1 MNKTIIAVIV
11 VAVVALG
18 GYFILKGSR
27 PSLENA
33 PTTAP
38 ISNETSVSSSSKS
51 SVIIIQPPASQP
63 SSSSQQAVVDKP
75 AVEKKEH
82 IITYTD
88 NGYAPAALT
97 IKKGETVVFKNQS
110 SRAMWAA
117 SAMHPTHRVYPT
129 TGGCLG
135 STFDACKGVQTGG
148 SWSFKFDVSGS
159 WKYHDHLTPGDRGE
173 IIVQ

>member
-1 MNKTIIAVIV
+1 MNKTIITVVI
-11 VAVVALG
+11 VAVVVLG
-18 GYFILKGSR
+18 GYFIFKDSQ
-27 PSLENA
+27 PSLEKA
-33 PTTAP
+33 PTITP
-38 ISNETSVSSSSKS
+38 ISSETSVSSSSKS
-51 SVIIIQPPASQP
+51 SVIIIQPPASQ
-63 SSSSQQAVVDKP
+63 SSASQSSVAEKP
-75 AVEKKEH
+75 AAEKKEH

-88 NGYAPAALT
+88 NGYAPATLT
-97 IKKGETVVFKNQS
+97 IKKGETVIFKNQS

-135 STFDACKGVQTGG
+135 STFDACKGVQTGD